1 MKVCVVGSGLV
12 GKNLARALAARGDQ
26 VTVLSNHPVDLP
38 AMWRRCDAVSGD
50 GLRRGMQGA
59 EAMVFTAAAQS
70 GPEVEEL
77 ARQGARHAVSAAVH
91 LGLERVVLVGPTGA
105 RASANAASL
114 RAHHEATAACRR
126 ALPSLQVLR
135 LPPMFGP
142 DDALL
147 SPWLEQVRHGKGLA
161 VRHKDATMR
170 PLWVGDAVRVLV
182 AMVQGD
188 LTRELTQLQGPERL
202 SPNAIADLVCARF
215 SARRALLSWGGT
227 ERPEDLARLPE
238 QLEAPDDWPV
248 LELGERTTVAE
259 YLDRWSRQ
267 HYGG

>member
-1 MKVCVVGSGLV
+1 MRVCVVGSGLV
-12 GKNLARALAARGDQ
+12 GKNLVRALAARGDQ
-26 VTVLSNHPVDLP
+26 VTVLSNHPVELP
-38 AMWRRCDAVSGD
+38 ALWRRCDAISGD

-59 EAMVFTAAAQS
+59 EAMVFAAAARG
-70 GPEVEEL
+70 GPAVEEL
-77 ARQGARHAVSAAVH
+77 ARQGARHAISAAVH
-91 LGLERVVLVGPTGA
+91 LGLERVVLVGPAGA
-105 RASANAASL
+105 RAGATAASL

-126 ALPSLQVLR
+126 AMPSLQVLR

-147 SPWLEQVRHGKGLA
+147 SPWLDQVRHGKRLS
-161 VRHKDATMR
+161 VRHKDAILR
-170 PLWVGDAVRVLV
+170 PLWVGDAVRVLTG
-182 AMVQGD
+182 MVLGD
-188 LTRELTQLQGPERL
+188 IHRELTQLQGPERHSL
-202 SPNAIADLVCARF
+202 DEMASRVCARF
-215 SARRALLSWGGT
+215 SARRALLSWGGD

-238 QLEAPDDWPV
+238 QLDAPDDWPA